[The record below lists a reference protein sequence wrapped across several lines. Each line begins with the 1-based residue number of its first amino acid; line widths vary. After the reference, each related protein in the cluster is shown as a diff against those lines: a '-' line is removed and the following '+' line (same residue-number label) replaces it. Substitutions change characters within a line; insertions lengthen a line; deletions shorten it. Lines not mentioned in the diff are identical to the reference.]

1 MTTFKAIFSPISAS
15 ETLKKRGQAIR
26 ECVREVGFHGATA
39 LVAIGVE

>member
-26 ECVREVGFHGATA
+26 QRFHEVGFHGATA
-39 LVAIGVE
+39 LVAIGVK